1 MDSAIIKIRGDLNM
15 SRCMNVVDG
24 FEYIECVIRSAV
36 KSKLNITITSH
47 RLDGSHAV
55 EWIIKNGEVIA

>member
-1 MDSAIIKIRGDLNM
+1 MDSVIIKIRGDLEV
-15 SRCMNVVDG
+15 SRCMNAADG
-24 FEYIECVIRSAV
+24 FEYIECVIRSAI
-36 KSKLNITITSH
+36 KNKLNITATSH